1 MKTKLFTAIGLSGL
15 LLISGCGG
23 DNNAGEQGIGINEKL
38 NPNNEMEQ
46 PANEELN
53 EQLGYV
59 RFSRD
64 EVNNTQE
71 DHAMTMDRTE
81 VAQMITRT
89 ILRNEGF
96 EEVATLVTDQEVLI
110 AYERNGELDTEN
122 AADIASKTAMSV
134 VPRYYNIHVSDNASL
149 MEDIQSLHNSRTD
162 NRNYDNTIDQIIKQM
177 NQPAE

>member
-1 MKTKLFTAIGLSGL
+1 MKTKFFTAIGLSGL
-15 LLISGCGG
+15 LLLSGCGG
-23 DNNAGEQGIGINEKL
+23 GNNTQEQGIGINEQL
-38 NPNNEMEQ
+38 NPNNQMEQ
-46 PANEELN
+46 PTNEELN
-53 EQLGYV
+53 ERLGYV

-89 ILRNEGF
+89 ILRNEDF

-110 AYERNGELDTEN
+110 AYERGELDTEN
-122 AADIASKTAMSV
+122 AADIASKTAMSI

-149 MEDIQSLHNSRTD
+149 MDDIQSLHNSRTD
-162 NRNYDNTIDQIIKQM
+162 NRNYDNTIDQIIEQM